1 MCKIIRNKGDNK
13 QIRNYLKQERQEEN
27 QQLFYPLK
35 NKNYLYKFLD
45 YLIRLI
51 QDNLLLK
58 ITEINQAVEFGQ
70 NAFDQSV
77 R

>member
-35 NKNYLYKFLD
+35 KKNYLYKFLD